1 VRTDQLIA
9 ARFLQERAVV
19 DGDKGGD
26 GLGISALHG
35 GLVVRPQPVDNLH
48 GPHRVPWSAHG
59 CGPDHL
65 AAILMQRLHELLLEL
80 RDATP
85 ISRQNYLGAGRQDH
99 GSQQICT
106 GTANLCRYI
115 FLKRRE
121 RGSRNKVIGGGA
133 RARSFLSSSLPS
145 WLQQMT
151 PSMSR
156 KMTRIRTGQALQ
168 RLANVGRLRA
178 APRRALLFLL
188 FS

>member
-106 GTANLCRYI
+106 GTTNLCRYI

-133 RARSFLSSSLPS
+133 HEVSYPPACPAGC
-145 WLQQMT
+145 
-151 PSMSR
+151 SR
-156 KMTRIRTGQALQ
+156 
-168 RLANVGRLRA
+168 
-178 APRRALLFLL
+178 
-188 FS
+188 